1 MHKKEKYCFIKKRFK
16 TSLQLFFL
24 FLSIHAVSSAQVID
38 TVKTAGVH
46 DTVILKKTVVLHSPK
61 KASLYSTICP
71 GLGQAY
77 NKKYWKIPVLYA
89 GFAGLGYSI
98 YSNQKDY
105 IRYRTAY
112 RIRMDTDSTTTD
124 EFVKTIR
131 NPDNLLKATKTLH
144 RWRDLSIFGAALLYV
159 LNIVDATV
167 DAHLFSFDVSDDLSL
182 NFQPAFFSTA
192 SITNKQ
198 PVNVTGLSIHL
209 NF

>member
-1 MHKKEKYCFIKKRFK
+1 MHKKVKYCFIRKRFK
-16 TSLQLFFL
+16 TSFQLFFL
-24 FLSIHAVSSAQVID
+24 FLSVHAASAQVID

-89 GFAGLGYSI
+89 GFAGLGYLI

-105 IRYRTAY
+105 IRFRTAY
-112 RIRMDTDSTTTD
+112 RIRLDGDPATID
-124 EFVKTIR
+124 EFVFSIR
-131 NPDNLLKATKTLH
+131 SDDKLLKATKTIH
-144 RWRDLSIFGAALLYV
+144 RWRDLSIFGTALLYV
-159 LNIVDATV
+159 MNIVDASV

-182 NFQPAFFSTA
+182 NVQPVFISTA
-192 SITNKQ
+192 SLTNKQ
-198 PVNVTGLSIHL
+198 PVNLPGLSIHI

>member
-1 MHKKEKYCFIKKRFK
+1 MHKKEQYCFIKKRFK
-16 TSLQLFFL
+16 TILQLFFL
-24 FLSIHAVSSAQVID
+24 FLSVRAASAQVID

-61 KASLYSTICP
+61 KAALYSTVCP

-89 GFAGLGYSI
+89 GFAGLGYAI

-112 RIRMDTDSTTTD
+112 RLRLDGDPATID
-124 EFVKTIR
+124 EFAYSIK
-131 NPDNLLKATKTLH
+131 NADQLLGAVRTLH
-144 RWRDLSIFGAALLYV
+144 RWRDLSIFGTGLLY
-159 LNIVDATV
+159 LMNIVDACV

-182 NFQPAFFSTA
+182 NYQPVFISTA
-192 SITNKQ
+192 SINKH
-198 PVNVTGLSIHL
+198 PVNVAGLSIHI